1 LQPST
6 VSAITDQLIAERWV
20 RVGGLNNIPRG
31 RKPAFLHLNG
41 GRAAFLGINIR
52 ATETAIAVADL
63 NLRLIAQETM
73 STAADPGQFAG
84 ELCQRVC
91 HSIRS
96 HPRLTFEGIGLAL
109 PGRVDL
115 ATGRLVFAPNLR
127 WEPADLKTPLEQAT
141 GLPVEQ
147 DNAANA
153 CALAELWSGRHSEK
167 VHNLIAV
174 TVSEGIGVGMI
185 INGQLVRGSTG
196 FAGEFGHV
204 TVQEA
209 GPRCNCGSRG
219 CLETYASNSAAV
231 RYYSELTST
240 KRRRASDPLDFD
252 SILRLA
258 EKGDACAGRALERM
272 AQFLGVGIAMLVTGL
287 DPDMVVLVG
296 EVTSAW
302 QRVGPIIDAV
312 VKQRSITKLSTRILP
327 TDARL
332 QPRLR
337 GAVALALQKYFFPPR
352 INYGT
357 LQLGKAIV
365 PQRGTLKEP

>member
-1 LQPST
+1 MTKGADGVWTVITSSLAPGFHYYSITIDGAT
-6 VSAITDQLIAERWV
+6 VS
-20 RVGGLNNIPRG
+20 
-31 RKPAFLHLNG
+31 
-41 GRAAFLGINIR
+41 
-52 ATETAIAVADL
+52 
-63 NLRLIAQETM
+63 
-73 STAADPGQFAG
+73 DPGRFVG
-84 ELCQRVC
+84 ELCQQVC
-91 HSIRS
+91 RSIVS
-96 HPRLTFEGIGLAL
+96 HPQLTFEGIGLVL

-115 ATGRLVFAPNLR
+115 ATGRLVYAPNLR
-127 WEPADLKTPLEQAT
+127 WEPVDLKTPLEQAT

-153 CALAELWSGRHSEK
+153 CALAELWSGRHSEQ

-185 INGQLVRGSTG
+185 INGQLFRGSAG

-204 TVQEA
+204 TVLET
-209 GPRCNCGSRG
+209 GPRWNCGNRG

-231 RYYSELTST
+231 RYFRELTST
-240 KRRRASDPLDFD
+240 KHERASDTPDFD
-252 SILRLA
+252 LILRLS
-258 EKGDACAGRALERM
+258 EKGDAYAGRALERM

-287 DPDMVVLVG
+287 DPDMVRLVG

-312 VKQRSITKLSTRILP
+312 VKRHSITKLSTRILP

-337 GAVALALQKYFFPPR
+337 GAVALALHKYFFTPR
-352 INYGT
+352 IIYGAP
-357 LQLGKAIV
+357 QLGKAIV
-365 PQRGTLKEP
+365 PQQDTLKES